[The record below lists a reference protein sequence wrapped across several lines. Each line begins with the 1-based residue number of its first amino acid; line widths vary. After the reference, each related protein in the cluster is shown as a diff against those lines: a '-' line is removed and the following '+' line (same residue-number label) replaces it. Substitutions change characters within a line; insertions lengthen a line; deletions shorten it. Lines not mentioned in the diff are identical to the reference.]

1 MQGAMAA
8 INPYWKGSLLLLG
21 ALLVGALVDSLFAVG
36 EGAQAIRPWLLYLA
50 AHAFSYAFIL
60 SSRDGLAPRGRI
72 LRVASFAGAMM
83 IGVAAS
89 NAAIGFMF
97 AGSMW
102 MKALAVW
109 PATILAMVVL
119 AVAGS
124 IGVGLGYGLCI
135 VVGQKIWFS
144 HRAPEIWPAA
154 IWHVLWGMTASFVA
168 VSAIFWTRVSLTFD
182 PASATGGYLAAAG
195 LMWLMSMPH
204 LFFAWRASLAGA
216 DGGQEMPAEP
226 PRPAF
231 LAGLVAALAL
241 PMGFLWSLGPAQLAL
256 ALGGSVEEIRL
267 GDQTYYVPSR
277 LIITKHLD
285 NLRALDRRWIYLRME
300 LSGPGL
306 EATSFNVHVVEQPES
321 RRGSLESLDCKRN
334 LFGTMSGCWRR
345 DSMDWKDAY
354 PFPKP
359 TPDSSFED
367 NSHRVVSR
375 IDIVVV
381 DSRRQYQTVLSGLT
395 GGIELD
401 DGRASWQL
409 LVPDRMLKDL
419 DKIIVAARAFQEQ
432 LKQAPQMRS
441 D

>member
-1 MQGAMAA
+1 MQGATTAV
-8 INPYWKGSLLLLG
+8 NPYWKGSLLLLG
-21 ALLVGALVDSLFAVG
+21 ALLAGALVDSLFAFG
-36 EGAQAIRPWLLYLA
+36 EGAQPIRPWLLYLA
-50 AHAFSYAFIL
+50 AHAFCYAFIL
-60 SSRDGLAPRGRI
+60 SSRDGLAPWGRI
-72 LRVASFAGAMM
+72 LRAASFAGAMM
-83 IGVAAS
+83 IGVAVV
-89 NAAIGFMF
+89 NVAIGFMF
-97 AGSMW
+97 ASSMW

-144 HRAPEIWPAA
+144 HRAPKIWPAA

-168 VSAIFWTRVSLTFD
+168 VSAIFWTRVSLAFD
-182 PASATGGYLAAAG
+182 SASATGGYLAAAG

-204 LFFAWRASLAGA
+204 LFLAWRASLAGA
-216 DGGQEMPAEP
+216 DGAQEMPAEP

-231 LAGLVAALAL
+231 LAGSVAALAL
-241 PMGFLWSLGPAQLAL
+241 PLLFAWSLGLGQL

-267 GDQTYYVPSR
+267 GDQTYHVPSR

-285 NLRALDRRWIYLRME
+285 NLPALDRRWIYLRME

-306 EATSFNVHVVEQPES
+306 EATTFNVHVVEQPTS
-321 RRGSLESLDCKRN
+321 GRGSLESLDCKRD

-359 TPDSSFED
+359 TPDSSLEV

-381 DSRRQYQTVLSGLT
+381 DARRQYQTVLSGLT

-401 DGRASWQL
+401 DGRASWEL

-419 DKIIVAARAFQEQ
+419 DKIIVAARVFQEQ